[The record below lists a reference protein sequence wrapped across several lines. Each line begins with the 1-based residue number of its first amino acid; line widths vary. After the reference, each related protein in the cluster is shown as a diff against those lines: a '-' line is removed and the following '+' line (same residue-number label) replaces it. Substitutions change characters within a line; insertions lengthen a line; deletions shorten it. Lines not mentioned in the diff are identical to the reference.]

1 MTAARWLARNW
12 RLQVTKWDAVAAC
25 WCTMCPQMHFD
36 AHKPQMHRIRL
47 SPRCNSWVAFFTFDH
62 IHSPWLVACLSSN
75 YKLWSKFRP
84 VDTFCGRCSYTGND
98 TNLILK
104 KEAISEAL
112 ITVRF
117 IKKSPSC
124 LSLECLWRQRWISG
138 QRRSVVLRSR
148 NCSGWLKVRFPNP
161 LFDFQVNL
169 TWHWRAETEQQCSV
183 IGIHNLSIFLLNGHE
198 DTPHLCDHEDGGE
211 WGQVWYSRGPQQTL
225 CMNEDGSMEENE
237 AREGRGIH
245 EKELLGLTV

>member
-75 YKLWSKFRP
+75 YELWSKFGL
-84 VDTFCGRCSYTGND
+84 VDTFRGRCSYTGND
-98 TNLILK
+98 TNLIPK

-117 IKKSPSC
+117 IIKSPSC
-124 LSLECLWRQRWISG
+124 LSLECLWRHRWM
-138 QRRSVVLRSR
+138 RRSVVLTSR
-148 NCSGWLKVRFPNP
+148 KCGWLSQIP
-161 LFDFQVNL
+161 QL
-169 TWHWRAETEQQCSV
+169 TLW
-183 IGIHNLSIFLLNGHE
+183 LSSQSDL
-198 DTPHLCDHEDGGE
+198 
-211 WGQVWYSRGPQQTL
+211 
-225 CMNEDGSMEENE
+225 
-237 AREGRGIH
+237 A
-245 EKELLGLTV
+245 LTRRNWAAMH